1 MKLIIDIPE
10 DVYTRLFDNGIQDNE
25 IATDDICEMA
35 RALRLGTPLPKG
47 HGRLIDADEL
57 ANDDRVCNGISCSEC
72 PFENFREHSC
82 RWCDFIKDYHA
93 IIKADTESGE
103 QEKIDDYRDILDEL
117 EREEYYE
124 SKYGKEQE

>member
-35 RALRLGTPLPKG
+35 RALRLGTPLDKM
-47 HGRLIDADEL
+47 IED
-57 ANDDRVCNGISCSEC
+57 IS
-72 PFENFREHSC
+72 
-82 RWCDFIKDYHA
+82 D
-93 IIKADTESGE
+93 E
-103 QEKIDDYRDILDEL
+103 QEKVDDYRDILDEL

>member
-1 MKLIIDIPE
+1 MKLIVDIPE

-35 RALRLGTPLPKG
+35 RALRLGTPATYYLRKRVANTPT
-47 HGRLIDADEL
+47 IIEAD
-57 ANDDRVCNGISCSEC
+57 
-72 PFENFREHSC
+72 
-82 RWCDFIKDYHA
+82 
-93 IIKADTESGE
+93 KAESDE
-103 QEKIDDYRDILDEL
+103 QERVDDYRDILDEL